1 VNTLSV
7 PLNDLDAFA
16 AWLDDE
22 YRQTVAV
29 LADDSPDYDRVCAAM
44 DAMRDISTA
53 QRLVGLF
60 RSSIQAS

>member
-1 VNTLSV
+1 M
-7 PLNDLDAFA
+7 NDLDAFA
-16 AWLDDE
+16 SWLEDE

-60 RSSIQAS
+60 RSLNEAP